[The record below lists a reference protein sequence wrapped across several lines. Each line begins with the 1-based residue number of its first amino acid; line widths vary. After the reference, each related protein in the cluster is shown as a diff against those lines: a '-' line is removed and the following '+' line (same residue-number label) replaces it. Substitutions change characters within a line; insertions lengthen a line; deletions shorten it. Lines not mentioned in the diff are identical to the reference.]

1 MALLFLIYAHDFIGG
16 IVLKE
21 FLALKGFFIKH
32 KWMYIFGLLAILLT
46 DVLQVFIPKI
56 VGQFTDDVQQGL
68 FSAVWS
74 YVSLILLIAVG
85 MFVFRY
91 LWRRLIFGAARKL
104 EYQIRSDLF
113 AHYQSLSTSFFNN
126 VKTGDLMAHA
136 TNDLTA
142 IRFAAAAGIVM
153 LVDTVVLITFTIF
166 MMVQTISW
174 KLTVVALLP
183 LPALAFVAFGIG
195 KIIHVRFRRS
205 QESFSLLTDRVQE
218 NISGMR
224 VVKAFVQ
231 ENAEVDKFQET
242 NDLNYQRNMRV
253 AQIQALFHPIVQLI
267 SGISLILVLGY
278 GGILV
283 LQREITLGDFVA
295 FNFYLGLLT
304 WPMLALGWMINIFQ
318 RGSASMARI
327 NVLFANKGEI
337 FDDPSKVKP
346 IESIKGDIHFNSL
359 SFRYPGATHNTLS
372 NIELH
377 IPVGSSLAIVGR
389 TGSGKTTLANLLV
402 RLYNVEPGSLTVDG
416 RPIDEIPLNV
426 LRSNVGYVP
435 QDNFLFSATIK
446 ENIGFGLDEYSQDQ
460 VNQAAEDAQ
469 LLGNVLDFPRQ
480 METMLGE
487 RGVTLS
493 GGQKQRLSIARAL
506 IKNPSVLIL
515 DDSLSAVDTRTE
527 EAILERLKDLMQNR
541 TTILISHRISTI
553 EHANQIIVLDEGCIV
568 ERGSHESLLADN
580 GLYRQMY
587 EKQLLEE
594 KIANE
599 A

>member
-1 MALLFLIYAHDFIGG
+1 M
-16 IVLKE
+16 KE
-21 FLALKGFFIKH
+21 FLALKGFFLKH
-32 KWMYIFGLLAILLT
+32 KWMYIFGLLAIVLT
-46 DVLQVFIPKI
+46 DVLQIFIPKI
-56 VGQFTDDVQQGL
+56 VGQFTDDIQRGL
-68 FSAVWS
+68 FS
-74 YVSLILLIAVG
+74 VSTLWTYTGLILLIAIG
-85 MFVFRY
+85 MFLFRY

-113 AHYQSLSTSFFNN
+113 SHYQSLSTSFFNN
-126 VKTGDLMAHA
+126 IKTGDLMALA
-136 TNDLTA
+136 TNDLNA
-142 IRFAAAAGIVM
+142 IRFAAAAGVVM
-153 LVDTVVLITFTIF
+153 LVDTAVLITFTIF

-183 LPALAFVAFGIG
+183 LPALALVAFGIG
-195 KIIHVRFRRS
+195 KAIHIRFRRA

-231 ENAEVDKFQET
+231 EDKEVDKFQET

-253 AQIQALFHPIVQLI
+253 AQIQALFHPLVQFI

-283 LQREITLGDFVA
+283 LKREITLGDFVA

-318 RGSASMARI
+318 RGAASMARV
-327 NVLFANKGEI
+327 NDLFAKKGEI
-337 FDDPSKVKP
+337 CDDPNEIKP
-346 IESIKGDIHFNSL
+346 IDRVKGEIRFHHL
-359 SFRYPGATHNTLS
+359 SFRYPGAIDYALQ
-372 NIELH
+372 NIDLH

-402 RLYNVEPGSLTVDG
+402 RLYNVDHSALTIDNH
-416 RPIDEIPLNV
+416 PINEIPLTV
-426 LRSNVGYVP
+426 LRNNIGYVP
-435 QDNFLFSATIK
+435 QDNFLFSATIR
-446 ENIGFGLDEYSQDQ
+446 ENIGFGLDEYTHDQ

-506 IKNPSVLIL
+506 IKNPSILIL

-527 EAILERLKDLMQNR
+527 EAILERLKDIMQNR

-553 EHANQIIVLDEGCIV
+553 EDADQIIVLDEGRIV
-568 ERGSHESLLADN
+568 ERGNHETLLAGN

>member
-1 MALLFLIYAHDFIGG
+1 
-16 IVLKE
+16 LKE
-21 FLALKGFFIKH
+21 FLALKGFFIKN

-541 TTILISHRISTI
+541 TTVLISHRISTI
-553 EHANQIIVLDEGCIV
+553 EHADQIIVLDEGCIV